1 MMMMMT
7 MKTVTTVMKVCVLLL
22 CVCSVTSARRLQL
35 GSCHVS
41 VHTHELRQ
49 HFLSIRQSVVTQDTQ
64 IGIRLLRSDILKD
77 VQGSQSCC
85 FLRHLLRFY
94 VERVFG
100 SPAATH
106 TLQQRTTGVLANA
119 FLSIK
124 KDLRQCHDQMH
135 CQCGEQSRLKMEAIL
150 ASFDKLEP
158 KAATVKA
165 VGELG
170 VVLEWLESFH
180 TSRDVPSDAMHG

>member
-1 MMMMMT
+1 M
-7 MKTVTTVMKVCVLLL
+7 
-22 CVCSVTSARRLQL
+22 SARRLQL
-35 GSCHVS
+35 GSCTVN
-41 VHTHELRQ
+41 VHTHELRH
-49 HFLSIRQSVVTQDTQ
+49 HFLSIRQSVVAQDTQ
-64 IGIRLLRSDILKD
+64 IGIRLMKSDILKD
-77 VQGSQSCC
+77 VQVSQSCC

-100 SPAATH
+100 SPSASH
-106 TLQQRTTGVLANA
+106 MLQQRSTGVLANA

-158 KAATVKA
+158 QAAAVKA

-170 VVLEWLESFH
+170 AVLEWLESFH
-180 TSRDVPSDAMHG
+180 TSRDAPLEAMHG